1 MIAGSLLTILALL
14 IACLLILRDLAA
26 RHRAEEALAQEHN
39 LLSSIINA
47 MPNHVYVK
55 DAKGR
60 FILDNSAHRRSLG
73 LDERARWRGARSSIF
88 SRLRSRRSSTGR
100 PSGHPDA
107 ASRCS
112 AQQEQSLSLGGEQ
125 RETWLETNKVPLR
138 DTDGKS

>member
-1 MIAGSLLTILALL
+1 MQNGESAAALERLKLFISQAQSDERTILAERSELTERIASSTVSAVIAGSLLTILALL

-26 RHRAEEALAQEHN
+26 RKRAEEALAQEHN

-73 LDERARWRGARSSIF
+73 RG
-88 SRLRSRRSSTGR
+88 
-100 PSGHPDA
+100 
-107 ASRCS
+107 
-112 AQQEQSLSLGGEQ
+112 
-125 RETWLETNKVPLR
+125 
-138 DTDGKS
+138 